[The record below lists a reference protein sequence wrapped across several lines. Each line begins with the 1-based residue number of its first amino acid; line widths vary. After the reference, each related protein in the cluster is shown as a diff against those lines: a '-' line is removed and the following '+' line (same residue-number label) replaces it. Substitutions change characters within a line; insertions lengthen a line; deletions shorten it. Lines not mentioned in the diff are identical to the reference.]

1 MKENLHILTLLCAV
15 SIGLVTFSCA
25 PSHDRTGEDPLTH
38 TKPAPFTAKDTT
50 WKTMTLREKIGQ
62 TMIMLPDREKQREI
76 GGGSLEGFFEKYP
89 VGGFFMGWMLFKD
102 VAWEDR
108 AEVQQK
114 AVEEYAK
121 ASKYPLFFQQDYE
134 RGAGGGNTPMPTE
147 MALGATDSAK
157 LAYDYGKSVALE
169 ARSVGVS
176 WMLHP
181 VADLGVNPF
190 NPIVN
195 VRGISDDPDKA
206 IRLLSQQIKGI
217 QDQKVAATIKHF
229 PGDGMDYRDQHL
241 VATTNSLSMEAW
253 QQQHGK
259 VFQALID
266 SGVACIM
273 PGHITLPAYQKEKV
287 NGFYPPATLSK
298 ELLTDLLKGEM
309 NFNGAIVSD
318 AMVMG
323 GFRGWYSPMIEAEIK
338 SFEAGVDIMLWPSY
352 AFMDTLEARI
362 IRGEIPMS
370 RLDDAVSRAWAM
382 KERVGLL
389 GNDFEHIRPLKPAEQ
404 GLAKKIASAV
414 SQKALTLVR
423 DRNQQIP
430 LDPKADKN
438 VLLIKVANEGRKGG
452 SGEINALDNFG
463 EELRKRGF
471 EVDTQHNLLY
481 ESQGWTEDVSTQ
493 YDKIIVALARRPHAP
508 FGPIQLWDDEAQ
520 TAWGVNA
527 MPKDN
532 LIVISFGS
540 PYHIN
545 EYFERVNTC
554 INAYANTPMMHQA
567 VTGALLGEFEMTG
580 ISPVDLEVEIIVGK
594 K

>member
-1 MKENLHILTLLCAV
+1 MLRANFLLLILWALAACSDTKNQLAQV
-15 SIGLVTFSCA
+15 AETIETNRSSHFA
-25 PSHDRTGEDPLTH
+25 P
-38 TKPAPFTAKDTT
+38 KDTT
-50 WKTMTLREKIGQ
+50 WKSMTLREKIGQ
-62 TMIMLPDREKQREI
+62 TMIMLPDRAKQKEI
-76 GGGSLEGFFEKYP
+76 GGGTLEGFFEKYP

-108 AEVQQK
+108 AEVQRK
-114 AVEEYAK
+114 AVEEYAE

-147 MALGATDSAK
+147 MALGATNSTK

-181 VADLGVNPF
+181 VADLNVNPF

-206 IRLLSQQIKGI
+206 IRLLIQQIKGI
-217 QDQKVAATIKHF
+217 QDQMVAATIKHF

-241 VATTNSLSMEAW
+241 MATTNSLSMEAW
-253 QQQHGK
+253 HQQHGK

-362 IRGEIPMS
+362 IRGEIPMA
-370 RLDDAVSRAWAM
+370 RLDDAASRAWAM
-382 KERVGLL
+382 KERFGLL
-389 GNDFEHIRPLKPAEQ
+389 ENDFVHNRPLVAGEKD
-404 GLAKKIASAV
+404 LAKKVALAV

-430 LDPKADKN
+430 LDPKADKK
-438 VLLIKVANEGRKGG
+438 VLLIKVANQGQKGG
-452 SGEINALDNFG
+452 SREVNALDNFG

-471 EVDTQHNLLY
+471 EVDIQHNLLY
-481 ESQGWTEDVSTQ
+481 ESQGWTEDASTQ

-520 TAWGVNA
+520 TAWGVNS
-527 MPKDN
+527 MVKDN

-540 PYHIN
+540 PYHMN
-545 EYFERVNTC
+545 EYFERAHTC

-567 VTGALLGEFEMTG
+567 TAGALLGEFEMTG